1 MKNKAL
7 LITLI
12 SIIAVIVILGLFF
25 GISAGVAYNGT
36 ITLREDIDAS
46 EAEIK
51 NRLQERH
58 DKMGQLISAVEG
70 LQEHAET
77 IYAQIT
83 AARAAYAAAVTNE
96 DLIEA
101 DALEAAA
108 LDALIVTVESNPQI
122 TATSAYNTYMYEVSG
137 MENALFVARRDFN
150 EAVLSYNTTAKKF
163 PRVLFIGMFG
173 FERELEYWKTAD
185 GSEEIPMINV
195 D

>member
-51 NRLQERH
+51 IRLQERH

>member
-1 MKNKAL
+1 M
-7 LITLI
+7 
-12 SIIAVIVILGLFF
+12 
-25 GISAGVAYNGT
+25 
-36 ITLREDIDAS
+36 
-46 EAEIK
+46 
-51 NRLQERH
+51 
-58 DKMGQLISAVEG
+58 
-70 LQEHAET
+70 
-77 IYAQIT
+77 
-83 AARAAYAAAVTNE
+83 
-96 DLIEA
+96 
-101 DALEAAA
+101 
-108 LDALIVTVESNPQI
+108 DALIVTVESNPQI

>member
-1 MKNKAL
+1 M
-7 LITLI
+7 ITLI
-12 SIIAVIVILGLFF
+12 SIIAVIVILGLFS

-108 LDALIVTVESNPQI
+108 LDALIVTVEENPQI